1 MRFAGGLAFVRY
13 GGVSVIARCR
23 SGDIRL
29 YFIILKRHDDRLTKK
44 LYWRGESSEGKCTH
58 ILKYFLNLFLRYF
71 TASPRRCRTECL

>member
-29 YFIILKRHDDRLTKK
+29 YIILKRHDDRLTKK
-44 LYWRGESSEGKCTH
+44 LYWRGESSEGKRAH
-58 ILKYFLNLFLRYF
+58 ILKYFFNLFLRYF